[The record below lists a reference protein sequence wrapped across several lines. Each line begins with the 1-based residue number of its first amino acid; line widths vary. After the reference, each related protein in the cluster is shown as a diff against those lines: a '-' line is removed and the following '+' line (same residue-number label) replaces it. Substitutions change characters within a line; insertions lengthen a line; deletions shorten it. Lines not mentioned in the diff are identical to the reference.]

1 MTILV
6 ENIKEM
12 ENKFRS
18 LTIFEFQERFPDED
32 SCYQYL
38 TELKW
43 STGFVCPNCGHTKY
57 CNGKRKYDR
66 QCTSC
71 HRITSPTSG
80 TLFHQL
86 KFSVLKAFYIVY
98 YVSTNKKG
106 ISSTELSRKLGLR
119 QKTCWKFKV
128 KVMKA
133 MESSGNHKIDGNA
146 EVDETVVGGQEEGVV
161 GRKNRK
167 KKLVVFA
174 IERNG
179 KGVSRM
185 YGKVIKQSS
194 SKELGEFMKTI
205 ININA
210 QIKTDKWRGY
220 SPLAKDFKNLS
231 QVDSGKKGGNFPD
244 LHRCIMGFKGWLRGM
259 HHQVENLQAYIDEY
273 CYRFN
278 RSNMREGIFDNLL
291 TRMVNADPFPYK
303 PIII

>member
-1 MTILV
+1 M

-18 LTIFEFQERFPDED
+18 LTIFEFQDRFPEED

-43 STGFVCPNCGHTKY
+43 LTGFVCPNCGHTKY
-57 CNGKRKYDR
+57 CKGKRKYDR

-98 YVSTNKKG
+98 YVSTSKKG

-133 MESSGNHKIDGNA
+133 MGSSGNYKIDGNA

-167 KKLVVFA
+167 KSWLYLPLSEMA
-174 IERNG
+174 
-179 KGVSRM
+179 
-185 YGKVIKQSS
+185 KV
-194 SKELGEFMKTI
+194 
-205 ININA
+205 
-210 QIKTDKWRGY
+210 
-220 SPLAKDFKNLS
+220 LAVCMVRLLNRAVQKNLVS
-231 QVDSGKKGGNFPD
+231 
-244 LHRCIMGFKGWLRGM
+244 I
-259 HHQVENLQAYIDEY
+259 
-273 CYRFN
+273 
-278 RSNMREGIFDNLL
+278 
-291 TRMVNADPFPYK
+291 
-303 PIII
+303 